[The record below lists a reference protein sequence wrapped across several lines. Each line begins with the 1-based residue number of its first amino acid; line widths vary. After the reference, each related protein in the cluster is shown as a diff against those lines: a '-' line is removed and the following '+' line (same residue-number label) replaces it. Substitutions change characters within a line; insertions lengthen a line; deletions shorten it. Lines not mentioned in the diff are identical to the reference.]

1 MAGDVRPQGPFRRL
15 GISGTL
21 HFLLL
26 LWIACFLRMSLTKS
40 LLLVS
45 RGVPYTRA
53 AGPFGDEIVFQCQ
66 SRVKSLRI
74 FSSITC
80 FSASKYV
87 SCALGSIAKGIIVAL
102 ARLSR
107 HGWVCF
113 GYKVSGLGI
122 AVCFSLCLE
131 RFAYFCPWLG
141 VVFCFR
147 ITLFLIF
154 VDCAPACHSLGY
166 FGRCVSS
173 FSWRF
178 RRTFESPLGSSWRA
192 TGVLRG

>member
-1 MAGDVRPQGPFRRL
+1 MPNIDFFDFFVVLPYVFILVLSDVARSDSRGVFWSCFEALVAVDVRPQGLFRRL

-21 HFLLL
+21 HFSLL
-26 LWIACFLRMSLTKS
+26 LWIACFLRMSITKS
-40 LLLVS
+40 LLLGS

-53 AGPFGDEIVFQCQ
+53 ADPFGDEILFKCQ

-113 GYKVSGLGI
+113 GYKVSGLGV

-147 ITLFLIF
+147 THFF
-154 VDCAPACHSLGY
+154 
-166 FGRCVSS
+166 
-173 FSWRF
+173 
-178 RRTFESPLGSSWRA
+178 
-192 TGVLRG
+192 

>member
-1 MAGDVRPQGPFRRL
+1 
-15 GISGTL
+15 
-21 HFLLL
+21 
-26 LWIACFLRMSLTKS
+26 MSLTKS
-40 LLLVS
+40 LLLGS
-45 RGVPYTRA
+45 RGVPSTRA
-53 AGPFGDEIVFQCQ
+53 ADPFGDEILFKSQ

-87 SCALGSIAKGIIVAL
+87 SCALGSIPKGIMVAL

-141 VVFCFR
+141 VFFVSEHTFFDFCWLCFR
-147 ITLFLIF
+147 
-154 VDCAPACHSLGY
+154 V
-166 FGRCVSS
+166 S
-173 FSWRF
+173 FSWLL
-178 RRTFESPLGSSWRA
+178 RT
-192 TGVLRG
+192 LREQLLVVSLAHF